1 MAPQSFGSLDSSARL
16 NPLVLTTGRFSPGEA
31 AAFCAGQT
39 DDVQRRIGESELLYY
54 RGDIAAA
61 SHQFAD
67 LSDLE
72 NFSGSVASLLCRSV
86 CALADGN
93 VHTLLDNYNSVKLL
107 RGILPADDPLRK
119 MTDMYLLYFNIL
131 TLNIRDI
138 HFPQFGVNAFSVPN
152 SLKPMAFYIYA
163 HYLMEIGDVGRAI
176 GMAEGALIFAEK
188 PCTITEINLCLLI
201 SSGYMLRAAW
211 DKAEY
216 YFRHAWE
223 LAAPDGL
230 LMPFAEHRRML
241 FGMLEKCL
249 RYEHPAAYKQ
259 IQELANSYHKHWV
272 FVHNALTGEQITDS
286 LTGIEYNVAKLAK
299 IGMANQ
305 EIADFLGITVNS
317 VRAHLRHIFNKL
329 GIESRKELT
338 FHVI

>member
-1 MAPQSFGSLDSSARL
+1 MREPIQPLSRNLTTLD
-16 NPLVLTTGRFSPGEA
+16 PLVLTTGHVPPGEA
-31 AAFCAGQT
+31 AAFCRAQES
-39 DDVQRRIGESELLYY
+39 DVRRRIGEAELLYY
-54 RGDIAAA
+54 RGEIGEAVSRFEA
-61 SHQFAD
+61 

-72 NFSGSVASLLCRSV
+72 DFSGSVASLLCRSV

-93 VHTLLDNYNSVKLL
+93 VHELLDNYRSVRLLRSLLPPNDPLVKL
-107 RGILPADDPLRK
+107 GN
-119 MTDMYLLYFNIL
+119 YFLLYFNIL
-131 TLNIRDI
+131 IHNVPDI
-138 HFPQFGVNAFSVPN
+138 HFPQFGVDAFSVPD

-223 LAAPDGL
+223 LAEPDGL

-249 RYEHPAAYKQ
+249 RYEKPAAYKQ
-259 IQELANSYHKHWV
+259 IQELANNYHKHWV
-272 FVHNALTGEQITDS
+272 YVHNTLTGEQITDS
-286 LTGIEYNVAKLAK
+286 LTAIEYNVAKLAK
-299 IGMANQ
+299 TGMANQ

-329 GIESRKELT
+329 NIASRKELGL
-338 FHVI
+338 HVI